1 MGLSP
6 WLRTEENM
14 KKTRTNN
21 RIRLAI
27 LLTVATGLNPWLPVF
42 IQCVYNPNDN
52 CLNPASSCFV
62 PDKDAPTIATSSP
75 ANNAT
80 IRSASELVTITFSE
94 PMRGAN
100 LGANYTFSGVGG
112 AALSVSSVEVINN
125 RTYRLT
131 VSGSAAEGAVNLNFA
146 NITDWAG
153 NSLQAALTF
162 TASQDLTWLGSTTPS
177 TNTWYAIAY
186 GGGRFVII
194 GNQRVAVSVDGTSW
208 AETFVSSLQNCF
220 DVTYGNGLFVCVGN
234 TGKVLTSPDGTTWTL
249 RTAASTNNWAAVT
262 YGNGLFVAVASD
274 GAADATNRVMTSA
287 DGITWTGQSA
297 PQVVTWQGIT
307 YGNGAYVAVSAAS
320 TPAGTANRVMKSTNG
335 ISWSYF
341 SVPEDNQWRRVT
353 YGNGLFV
360 AVANNSSTNQ
370 MVMTSPDG
378 ENWTSRA
385 TPANAWYRITYAAGL
400 FVAIASSGTSS
411 LRSSEGITWTAN
423 TAVLPASG
431 QWQGIAYGGGSL
443 VSFIFNSNQ
452 TARATWP

>member
-6 WLRTEENM
+6 WLRTEKSM
-14 KKTRTNN
+14 KKTRTKNK
-21 RIRLAI
+21 IRLAF
-27 LLTVATGLNPWLPVF
+27 LLTIAIGLNPVLTHCAF
-42 IQCVYNPNDN
+42 NPNDN

-62 PDKDAPTIATSSP
+62 PDKYAPTISSSSP

-100 LGANYTFSGVGG
+100 LSANYTFSGLGG
-112 AALSVSSVEVINN
+112 AALSISSVEVINN

-162 TASQDLTWLGSTTPS
+162 TASQNLIWTGSTTTT
-177 TNTWYAIAY
+177 TNAWVAIAY
-186 GGGRFVII
+186 GNDRFVII
-194 GNQRVAVSVDGTSW
+194 GNQRVATSVDGMSW
-208 AETFVSSLQNCF
+208 TETFVSTLQNCT
-220 DVTYGNGLFVCVGN
+220 DVTYGNGLFVCVG
-234 TGKVLTSPDGTTWTL
+234 TSGKVLTSPDGTTWTL
-249 RTAASTNNWAAVT
+249 RTAASTNSWAAVT
-262 YGNGLFVAVASD
+262 YGNGLFVAVASN
-274 GAADATNRVMTSA
+274 GTADPTNHVMTSA
-287 DGITWTGQSA
+287 DGITWTGQNA
-297 PQVVTWQGIT
+297 PQDVTWQGVT
-307 YGNGAYVAVSAAS
+307 YGNAMFVAVSSGS
-320 TPAGTANRVMKSTNG
+320 TPTGTANRVMKSADG
-335 ISWSYF
+335 IAWSYF
-341 SVPEDNQWRRVT
+341 SVPENNQWRKVT

-360 AVANNSSTNQ
+360 AVANNSATNQ
-370 MVMTSPDG
+370 MVMTSSDG